1 MLFQAEM
8 SRMPLDGAAPW
19 DRGAFGE
26 GKAGSSPRRAKIR
39 LMWRLSFFVFPLL
52 IGSLLVGCGPKK
64 IEGLKTLSYAGGQQQ
79 EGKIAYAENP
89 PLGGAYSPLWQKC
102 GAYTAPLYDEY
113 GVHSLERGAVWITY
127 SPALPAADVAT
138 LRTLLAGSGSW
149 LLSPRNGLSA
159 PVVLSAWNAQIQ
171 ATGAGD
177 ERLMAFLEQY
187 AQPIEPA
194 QDGSQDK
201 GQPQANTA
209 PEREKGC
216 ATGYNG
222 TQ

>member
-1 MLFQAEM
+1 MLC
-8 SRMPLDGAAPW
+8 SVLGVSLISCAP
-19 DRGAFGE
+19 
-26 GKAGSSPRRAKIR
+26 KN
-39 LMWRLSFFVFPLL
+39 
-52 IGSLLVGCGPKK
+52 

-102 GAYTAPLYDEY
+102 GAYTASLYDEY
-113 GVHSLERGAVWITY
+113 AVHSLERGAVWITY
-127 SPALPAADVAT
+127 DPALPAADVAT
-138 LRTLLAGSGSW
+138 LRALLAGYRSW
-149 LLSPRNGLSA
+149 LLSPRAALPT
-159 PVVLSAWNAQIQ
+159 PVVVSAWNAQVQ

-177 ERLMAFLEQY
+177 ERLTAFLERY
-187 AQPIEPA
+187 AQPAKPP
-194 QDGSQDK
+194 QDGGQDS

-216 ATGYNG
+216 ATGYVG